1 MRKYIITF
9 IIGFFAAGIAGA
21 IGIYHYSREARS
33 TLQLLQDNRESQR
46 QLKNQ
51 LEELRGINAENERTV
66 ARLKE
71 SLRQSDDRITTL
83 TGEVEELRGFIRS
96 GQQSSDAIT
105 DATNG
110 IREILDSITSQATD

>member
-1 MRKYIITF
+1 MRKYIIAF
-9 IIGFFAAGIAGA
+9 IIGFVTAGIAGA

-33 TLQLLQDNRESQR
+33 TIQLLQDNRESQR
-46 QLKNQ
+46 KLKDQ

-66 ARLKE
+66 ARLTE
-71 SLRQSDDRITTL
+71 SLRQSDDRIITL
-83 TGEVEELRGFIRS
+83 TSEVEELRGFIRA

-110 IREILDSITSQATD
+110 IREILDSITGQATD